1 MKSQGDSGGPMHYEG
16 ETGQI
21 EVIGVVSWGR
31 GCARPK
37 LPGIYTRV
45 ANFLPWIQKKIAG
58 QCVCTPKDG
67 ARTNFMEK
75 IAEETKNEV
84 DDAEDEDN

>member
-1 MKSQGDSGGPMHYEG
+1 MQYEG
-16 ETGQI
+16 ETGSM

-45 ANFLPWIQKKIAG
+45 GNFLPWIQNKLKG
-58 QCVCTPKDG
+58 QCLCAPRNG
-67 ARTNFMEK
+67 ARSNFLEK
-75 IAEETKNEV
+75 FIDRIGGKI
-84 DDAEDEDN
+84 